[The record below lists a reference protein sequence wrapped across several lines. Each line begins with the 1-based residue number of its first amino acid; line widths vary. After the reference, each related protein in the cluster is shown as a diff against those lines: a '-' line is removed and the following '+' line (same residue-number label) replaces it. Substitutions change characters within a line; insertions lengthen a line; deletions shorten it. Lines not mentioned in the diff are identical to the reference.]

1 MVDQQVQLFVI
12 VWYVCL
18 FTSLFQNTQLTI
30 QCDMRNR
37 KKTTKRVSD
46 ETFTQQQQSFSCK
59 GYLQQNVCLSI
70 VMSQYLQYVL
80 FNQYYTSLNDI
91 ALPYE
96 SILIH
101 SRRIKLLIALKL
113 NCICNYSLQ
122 FISLH
127 RSSEIYHTHML
138 KQTRN
143 IRI

>member
-1 MVDQQVQLFVI
+1 
-12 VWYVCL
+12 
-18 FTSLFQNTQLTI
+18 
-30 QCDMRNR
+30 MRNR
-37 KKTTKRVSD
+37 TKKQHIIR
-46 ETFTQQQQSFSCK
+46 ETYKNKQNASRMKHLSNSCRGFSCK
-59 GYLQQNVCLSI
+59 CYLQQQNVCLSI
-70 VMSQYLQYVL
+70 VMSQSLQYVL

-127 RSSEIYHTHML
+127 RNSEIYHTHML

-143 IRI
+143 MHI